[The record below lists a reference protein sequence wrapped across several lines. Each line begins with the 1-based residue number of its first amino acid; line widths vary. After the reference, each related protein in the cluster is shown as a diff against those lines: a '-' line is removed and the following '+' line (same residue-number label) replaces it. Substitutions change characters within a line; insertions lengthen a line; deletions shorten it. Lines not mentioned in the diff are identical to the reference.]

1 MTLLSEFFLVLILAT
16 FTNNLVKAYSIND
29 LSVCGKRILRIGKI
43 IGGVE
48 SSIGNWG
55 WQVYIDIFNL
65 ILVHYFTD
73 VGSYLKARLL
83 FPTFSTQKVL
93 KVGK

>member
-1 MTLLSEFFLVLILAT
+1 MTLSEFFLVLIVAT

-29 LSVCGKRILRIGKI
+29 LNVCGKRILRTGKI

-55 WQVYIDIFNL
+55 WQVNIDPFNL
-65 ILVHYFTD
+65 IFVLYFTD
-73 VGSYLKARLL
+73 K
-83 FPTFSTQKVL
+83 K
-93 KVGK
+93 

>member
-1 MTLLSEFFLVLILAT
+1 MTLSELFLVLIVAT

-29 LSVCGKRILRIGKI
+29 LNVCGKRILRTGKI

-55 WQVYIDIFNL
+55 WQVNIDPFSLIF
-65 ILVHYFTD
+65 VHYFTD
-73 VGSYLKARLL
+73 EK
-83 FPTFSTQKVL
+83 
-93 KVGK
+93 

>member
-1 MTLLSEFFLVLILAT
+1 MTLSELFLVLIVAT

-29 LSVCGKRILRIGKI
+29 LNVCGKRILRTGKI

-55 WQVYIDIFNL
+55 WQVNIDPFNL
-65 ILVHYFTD
+65 IF
-73 VGSYLKARLL
+73 
-83 FPTFSTQKVL
+83 VL
-93 KVGK
+93 